1 MKTTT
6 DNTDLK
12 NNLLASFEQQAQNQ
26 ATYIIQKQA
35 IENFERLGLP
45 TTKHEEWKYT
55 NLASTLKNSFA
66 VAATSDVEAVP
77 NLPFDLEANVLV
89 FINGVFSSAAS
100 QVIAP
105 ETDLVI
111 LPMQEAFAQYPDLV
125 TTHFA
130 RHADSEKEAFT
141 ALNTAFASNALF
153 VHVPKNKVLAQPVVF
168 YYLVDATQENVL
180 VQPRSLVVLG
190 ENSQSKWIE
199 IGLTAGENHVL
210 SNGVTEIV
218 ASERALVEWYQMQL
232 EGRVSINTTAVSI
245 ATGANFSALTVTANG
260 QITRN
265 NLQLLLNGPHC
276 EGHMY
281 GLYLGKGKSLIDNH
295 TVADHRFPNCE
306 SNELYKG
313 VLSDRAT
320 GVFNGKI
327 FVKPDAQKTNAFQ
340 SNRNI
345 LLSDDANAY
354 TKPQLEI
361 FADDVKCSHGATV
374 GTLDEE
380 PLFYLRARGLSEDT
394 ARALLLHAFAAD
406 VLEKI
411 SIPELKEYADQQLEK
426 WLNG

>member
-55 NLASTLKNSFA
+55 NLASTFKNAFA
-66 VAATSDVEAVP
+66 VGASSDVEAVP

-89 FINGVFSSAAS
+89 FINGIFSSAAS

-105 ETDLVI
+105 ETDLVV
-111 LPMQEAFAQYPDLV
+111 LPLQEAFTQYPALV
-125 TTHFA
+125 NEHFA
-130 RHADSEKEAFT
+130 RHADSENEAFT

-153 VHVPKNKVLAQPVVF
+153 VHVPKSKVLAQPVVF
-168 YYLVDATQENVL
+168 YYLTDATQENVL
-180 VQPRSLVVLG
+180 VQPRSLVILG

-199 IGLTAGENHVL
+199 ISLTAGENQVL

-218 ASERALVEWYQMQL
+218 AAERALVEWYQMQF
-232 EGRVSINTTAVSI
+232 EGRASVNTTAVSI
-245 ATGANFSALTVTANG
+245 ATGANFAALTVTANG

-265 NLQLLLNGPHC
+265 NLQLLLNGQHC

-295 TVADHRFPNCE
+295 TVADHRYPNCE